1 MARGGRRCT
10 MPEVIQLITLLLIIT
25 VSVVVN
31 RVGAAALTKTGIS
44 YDAAIFQAQSAFM
57 GVGFTTSEAESVVSH
72 PVRRRI
78 IRGLMLLGFVA
89 ITSTLGTLVVT
100 FANSSSEGMAAGTK
114 ALLLGGGL
122 VVLWIT
128 IRLKPLEPLIDR
140 AIAYSLE
147 RWTELQIIDYE
158 GLLNLN
164 KGYSVFTLPVHE
176 DSRMAGKSLAERA
189 LANEGILI
197 LSSTREN
204 GFVIG
209 TPASR
214 TLLPPGDRLLIYG
227 IENSADRLRERGC
240 GSEGDE
246 EHDLACRRQ
255 RLRLVEERTEDEIA
269 ETEPQREPDTTTE
282 SA

>member
-1 MARGGRRCT
+1 
-10 MPEVIQLITLLLIIT
+10 MPEALQLITLLLIIT
-25 VSVVVN
+25 VSVVVM
-31 RVGAAALTKTGIS
+31 RVGAAALTKTGLS
-44 YDAAIFQAQSAFM
+44 YDAAIFQSQSAFM

-89 ITSTLGTLVVT
+89 ITSTLGTLMVT
-100 FANSSSEGMAAGTK
+100 FANSSAEGMEAGTK
-114 ALLLGGGL
+114 VLVLGSGL

-128 IRLKPLEPLIDR
+128 IRLKPLVPLFDR

-147 RWTELQIIDYE
+147 HWTELQIVDYE

-164 KGYSVFTLPVHE
+164 KGYSVFTMPVHE
-176 DSRMAGKSLAERA
+176 DSWMAGKSLRETA
-189 LANEGILI
+189 LADEGILI
-197 LSSTREN
+197 LNVTREN

-214 TLLPPGDRLLIYG
+214 TLLQAGDRLLIYG
-227 IENSADRLRERGC
+227 IENSVDRLRGRRC
-240 GSEGDE
+240 GSEGDD
-246 EHDLACRRQ
+246 EHHLSCRRQ

-269 ETEPQREPDTTTE
+269 ETEAGYEPDVDTE
-282 SA
+282 SG

>member
-1 MARGGRRCT
+1 

-25 VSVVVN
+25 VSVVVM
-31 RVGAAALTKTGIS
+31 RVGAAALTETGIS

-100 FANSSSEGMAAGTK
+100 FASSSSEEMAAGTK

-122 VVLWIT
+122 VALWIT

-176 DSRMAGKSLAERA
+176 DSWMAGKSLREMA

-197 LSSTREN
+197 LSITREN

-214 TLLPPGDRLLIYG
+214 TLLQPGDRLLIYG

-269 ETEPQREPDTTTE
+269 ETEAEREPDQTTE